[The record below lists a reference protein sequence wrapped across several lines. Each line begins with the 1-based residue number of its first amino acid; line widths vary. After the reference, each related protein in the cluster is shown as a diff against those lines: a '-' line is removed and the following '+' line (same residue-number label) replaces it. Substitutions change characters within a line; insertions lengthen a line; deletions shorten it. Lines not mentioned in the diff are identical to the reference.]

1 MKISPNTN
9 VTQYIVFLTGKDNR
23 YPYLEMPRQVI
34 TISQS
39 EFKDHIHENLA
50 LLLPRLEHN
59 DDLVQNKKMLK
70 NGVIFYFLYFR
81 DLNDDAKIQK
91 AAKTLCTDE
100 SSLSLED
107 VRLRL
112 NKLNAEPIHK
122 VRDAINTIFQ
132 GKCLLFINGMNT
144 VFALPTFEKKKR
156 SLGEVNTENVVRGP
170 KIGFIEDVDT
180 NVALVRQRVPDQD
193 LTVEKLPIGKS
204 KLKNATI
211 LYIDGKADESIISDL
226 KKRLK
231 KVQLDDIQDS
241 GVLEELI
248 EDNQFSPFP
257 QIQNTERPDKV
268 SSALF
273 NGRIAIFVDY
283 SPFALI
289 VPASFGMVMQSP
301 DDYYE
306 RWIASTLIRFL
317 RFSSIFIT
325 LFLSAFYISLVSFH
339 QGMLPTALAVT
350 IASTREEVPFPP
362 LLEAL
367 IMEITIELLREAGL
381 RLPNPLG
388 QTIGLVGGVVIGQAA
403 VEANIVSSVMVI
415 IVSVIALASFTVPQY
430 GMGLS
435 FRVLRFIS
443 MIVAAVFGL
452 YGIILFMLVIFTH
465 LVRQRSFGNP
475 YFNPNHFFS
484 LKHSDEAIIRLPT
497 KNREVNQQNDAEK
510 SARSD

>member
-1 MKISPNTN
+1 MT
-9 VTQYIVFLTGKDNR
+9 
-23 YPYLEMPRQVI
+23 
-34 TISQS
+34 QS
-39 EFKDHIHENLA
+39 EFKEHIHENLA
-50 LLLPRLEHN
+50 MLLPHLEHN
-59 DDLVQNKKMLK
+59 DDLIQNKKMLK
-70 NGVIFYFLYFR
+70 NGIIFYFLYFK
-81 DLNDDAKIQK
+81 DLNDDKKIQK
-91 AAKTLCTDE
+91 AAKLLVSDD
-100 SSLSLED
+100 SSYSLED

-112 NKLNAEPIHK
+112 NKLNAEPVTK
-122 VRDAINTIFQ
+122 EKDAINAIFK
-132 GKCLLFINGMNT
+132 GKCLLLINGMN
-144 VFALPTFEKKKR
+144 VIFALPTSEKKKR
-156 SLGEVNTENVVRGP
+156 SLGVVDTENVVRGP

-180 NVALVRQRVPDQD
+180 NVALVRQRVPDQE
-193 LTVEKLPIGKS
+193 LTVEKIPLGKS
-204 KLKNATI
+204 KFKDATI
-211 LYIDGKADESIISDL
+211 LYIQGKADDSIIKDL

-231 KVQLDDIQDS
+231 KVQLDDIQDT

-248 EDNQFSPFP
+248 EDNKYSPFP

-301 DDYYE
+301 DDFYE
-306 RWIASTLIRFL
+306 RWIATTLIRFL

-350 IASTREEVPFPP
+350 IASTRENVPFPP

-367 IMEITIELLREAGL
+367 IMEVTIELLREAGL

-415 IVSVIALASFTVPQY
+415 IVSIIALASFTVPQY

-443 MIVAAVFGL
+443 MVAAAVFGL
-452 YGIILFMLVIFTH
+452 YGIILCMLAIFTH
-465 LVRQRSFGNP
+465 LVRQRSFGIP

-484 LKHSDEAIIRLPT
+484 LKHTDEAIIRLPT
-497 KNREVNQQNDAEK
+497 KAREVNRKNGSKK

>member
-1 MKISPNTN
+1 MNP
-9 VTQYIVFLTGKDNR
+9 
-23 YPYLEMPRQVI
+23 
-34 TISQS
+34 S

-50 LLLPRLEHN
+50 LLLPHIERN

-70 NGVIFYFLYFR
+70 NGIIFYFLYFR
-81 DLNDDAKIQK
+81 ELNDDKKIQK
-91 AAKTLCTDE
+91 AAKTLCSDE
-100 SSLSLED
+100 HPLSLEN
-107 VRLRL
+107 VSLEL
-112 NKLNAEPIHK
+112 NKLNAEPMYK
-122 VRDAINTIFQ
+122 VESAINELFN
-132 GKCLLFINGMNT
+132 GKCILLVNGMNT
-144 VFALPTFEKKKR
+144 VFILPTNAKKKR

-170 KIGFIEDVDT
+170 KVGFIEDTDT
-180 NVALVRQRVPDQD
+180 NVALIRQRVPDHD
-193 LTVEKLPIGKS
+193 LIVEKLPIGKS
-204 KLKNATI
+204 KFKNATI
-211 LYIDGKADESIISDL
+211 LYINGKADESILADL

-231 KVQLDDIQDS
+231 KVKLDDIQDS

-273 NGRIAIFVDY
+273 NGRIAIFVDH

-301 DDYYE
+301 DDFYE
-306 RWIASTLIRFL
+306 RWIATSLIRLL

-350 IASTREEVPFPP
+350 ISSTRENVPFPP
-362 LLEAL
+362 LIEAL
-367 IMEITIELLREAGL
+367 IMEVTIELLREAGL

-415 IVSVIALASFTVPQY
+415 IVSIIALASFTVPQY

-435 FRVLRFIS
+435 FRVLRFLS
-443 MIVAAVFGL
+443 MLIAAVLGL

-465 LVRQRSFGNP
+465 LVRQRSFGIP
-475 YFNPNHFFS
+475 YFNPNNFFS
-484 LKHSDEAIIRLPT
+484 LKRSDEAIIRLPT
-497 KNREVNQQNDAEK
+497 KNREVKHKNEAK
-510 SARSD
+510 TSARTD

>member
-1 MKISPNTN
+1 MT
-9 VTQYIVFLTGKDNR
+9 
-23 YPYLEMPRQVI
+23 
-34 TISQS
+34 QS
-39 EFKDHIHENLA
+39 EFKEHIHENLA
-50 LLLPRLEHN
+50 ILLPHLEHN
-59 DDLVQNKKMLK
+59 DDLIQNKKMLK
-70 NGVIFYFLYFR
+70 NGIFFYFLYFK
-81 DLNDDAKIQK
+81 DLNDDKKIQK
-91 AAKTLCTDE
+91 AAKLLVSDD
-100 SSLSLED
+100 SSYSLED

-112 NKLNAEPIHK
+112 NKLNAEPVTK
-122 VRDAINTIFQ
+122 EKDAINAIFK
-132 GKCLLFINGMNT
+132 GKCLLLINGMN
-144 VFALPTFEKKKR
+144 VIFALPTSEKKKR
-156 SLGEVNTENVVRGP
+156 SLGVVDTENVVRGP

-180 NVALVRQRVPDQD
+180 NVALVRQRVPDQE
-193 LTVEKLPIGKS
+193 LTVEKIPLGKS
-204 KLKNATI
+204 KFKDATI
-211 LYIDGKADESIISDL
+211 LYIQGKADDSIIKDL

-231 KVQLDDIQDS
+231 KVQLDDIQDT

-248 EDNQFSPFP
+248 EDNKYSPFP

-301 DDYYE
+301 DDFYE
-306 RWIASTLIRFL
+306 RWIATTLIRFL

-350 IASTREEVPFPP
+350 IASTRENVPFPP

-367 IMEITIELLREAGL
+367 IMEVTIELLREAGL

-415 IVSVIALASFTVPQY
+415 IVSIIALASFTVPQY

-443 MIVAAVFGL
+443 MVAAAVFGL
-452 YGIILFMLVIFTH
+452 YGIILCMLAIFTH
-465 LVRQRSFGNP
+465 LVRQRSFGIP

-484 LKHSDEAIIRLPT
+484 LKHTDEAIIRLPT
-497 KNREVNQQNDAEK
+497 KAREVNRKNGSKK